1 MATGD
6 LLSICNRSLLAVG
19 ARSQISSVS
28 PSDGSAEA
36 NALSVLFTPTF
47 ESLARTAHWNCLRKQ
62 VVLPLLAAA
71 SGTPENPQG
80 TSLPLPPTPWL
91 YAYAYPA
98 DCLAMIYLVP
108 SFPSSTGSTPQTTI
122 NNAAATWLPSGGQIV
137 FQVTTYQL
145 TPQSSPV
152 TVILTNQ
159 EFAQAAYTANL
170 PNPAQW
176 DSLFQAA
183 MVSSLGAFLVPALS
197 LSLPLMQMC
206 IKQAETAIGKAQA
219 MDGNEGVTS
228 MDHTPDWMQARR
240 GGSGYGYGGYGG
252 FNQGWISMNWPS
264 GGGLDGSYG

>member
-19 ARSQISSVS
+19 ARTQVSSVS
-28 PSDGSAEA
+28 PSDGSVEA

-47 ESLARTAHWNCLRKQ
+47 ESLARAASWNCLRKQ
-62 VVLPLLAAA
+62 QTLSLLAAA
-71 SGTPENPQG
+71 QGTPENPDG

-91 YAYAYPA
+91 YAYAYPS
-98 DCLAMIYLVP
+98 DCLAMVYVVP
-108 SFPSSTGSTPQTTI
+108 SFPSSAGMTPQTSI
-122 NNAAATWLPSGGQIV
+122 NNSAATWIPNGGQIV
-137 FQVTTYQL
+137 YQVTTYQL
-145 TPQSSPV
+145 TPSAVPA

-159 EFAQAAYTANL
+159 EYAQAAYTANI

-197 LSLPLMQMC
+197 LSIPLMNMC
-206 IKQAETAIGKAQA
+206 IKQAEMTIRKAQA

-228 MDHTPDWMQARR
+228 MDHSPDWMQARN
-240 GGSGYGYGGYGG
+240 GGSGFGYGGYGG
-252 FNQGWISMNWPS
+252 FNQGWASMNWPS
-264 GGGLDGSYG
+264 GGDGSYG